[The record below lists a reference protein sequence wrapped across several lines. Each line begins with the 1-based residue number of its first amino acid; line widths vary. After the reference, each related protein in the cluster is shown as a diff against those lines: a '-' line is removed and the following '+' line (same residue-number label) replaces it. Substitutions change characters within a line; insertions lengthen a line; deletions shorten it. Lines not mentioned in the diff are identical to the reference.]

1 VWLRNLCLR
10 EISGDVW
17 GMAQELNQ
25 LQYGDH
31 ILLIYPN
38 QDSILEIY
46 SHYCRTA
53 LENDELVVLLTYYE
67 NG

>member
-1 VWLRNLCLR
+1 VVEKRLSVR
-10 EISGDVW
+10 EIGGDA
-17 GMAQELNQ
+17 MDIAQQLNQ

-38 QDSILEIY
+38 IDSIREIY

-53 LENDELVVLLTYYE
+53 LENDELM
-67 NG
+67 N